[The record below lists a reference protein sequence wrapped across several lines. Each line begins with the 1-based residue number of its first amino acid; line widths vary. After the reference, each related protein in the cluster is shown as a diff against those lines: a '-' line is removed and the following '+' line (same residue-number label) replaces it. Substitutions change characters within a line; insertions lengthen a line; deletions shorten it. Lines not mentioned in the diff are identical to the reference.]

1 MLGRPE
7 PPMRKA
13 PNRLPDDIDAA
24 VRKNGLETDGFIRV
38 VESDMDFDGCYLTA
52 WTALDD
58 KGIYFILGD
67 EKVTKKR
74 GNKKIK
80 SEYELREIRSYP
92 LSDFDSLKCE
102 QYVST
107 GRLIAEKDGDDIGLI
122 KFSLNFLG
130 GYDELCKAF
139 NNLKTGE
146 PMPQSSE
153 KPSGG
158 VCPKCKRPYPPG
170 RSFCPKC
177 DKNGSTVKRLF
188 SFFGGYKLQMAL
200 IVTAILISTAMN
212 MAMPQISTKTLF
224 DDVLSKVGSTP
235 AQQLLVTLGYLI
247 GAVVG
252 MKLLGLLM
260 TVSFQFLMGSIM
272 PRVIYDIKVKIFAAM
287 QRLSV
292 GFYSSKQTGSL
303 MERVTRDSNNIYWF
317 FVDGLPYVITNVI
330 TVIGLSLIHI

>member
-130 GYDELCKAF
+130 GYDEFCKAF
-139 NNLKTGE
+139 NSLKTDDVKSRAEEYARSAKDRIRPGAV
-146 PMPQSSE
+146 PARNVI
-153 KPSGG
+153 KTARPSNA
-158 VCPKCKRPYPPG
+158 C
-170 RSFCPKC
+170 F
-177 DKNGSTVKRLF
+177 LF
-188 SFFGGYKLQMAL
+188 SA
-200 IVTAILISTAMN
+200 AISSRWRL
-212 MAMPQISTKTLF
+212 
-224 DDVLSKVGSTP
+224 LS
-235 AQQLLVTLGYLI
+235 QLYL
-247 GAVVG
+247 
-252 MKLLGLLM
+252 
-260 TVSFQFLMGSIM
+260 
-272 PRVIYDIKVKIFAAM
+272 
-287 QRLSV
+287 
-292 GFYSSKQTGSL
+292 
-303 MERVTRDSNNIYWF
+303 
-317 FVDGLPYVITNVI
+317 
-330 TVIGLSLIHI
+330 

>member
-130 GYDELCKAF
+130 GYDEFCKAF
-139 NNLKTGE
+139 NAKTQGME
-146 PMPQSSE
+146 PGLPIPCVITAYADKSFTFVM
-153 KPSGG
+153 KT
-158 VCPKCKRPYPPG
+158 PPA
-170 RSFCPKC
+170 
-177 DKNGSTVKRLF
+177 T
-188 SFFGGYKLQMAL
+188 
-200 IVTAILISTAMN
+200 ILIKKAAKIQKGSARPHT
-212 MAMPQISTKTLF
+212 
-224 DDVLSKVGSTP
+224 DKVGKITR
-235 AQQLLVTLGYLI
+235 AQAEEIAKAKEPDLTAADLDA
-247 GAVVG
+247 AVRTIAG
-252 MKLLGLLM
+252 
-260 TVSFQFLMGSIM
+260 SARSMG
-272 PRVIYDIKVKIFAAM
+272 
-287 QRLSV
+287 
-292 GFYSSKQTGSL
+292 
-303 MERVTRDSNNIYWF
+303 
-317 FVDGLPYVITNVI
+317 I
-330 TVIGLSLIHI
+330 TVEGL

>member
-7 PPMRKA
+7 PPKRKA
-13 PNRLPDDIDAA
+13 PDRLPDDIDAA

-38 VESDMDFDGCYLTA
+38 VESDMNFDGCYLTA

-130 GYDELCKAF
+130 GYDEFCKAF
-139 NNLKTGE
+139 NSLKTGE

-153 KPSGG
+153 EP
-158 VCPKCKRPYPPG
+158 
-170 RSFCPKC
+170 
-177 DKNGSTVKRLF
+177 NG
-188 SFFGGYKLQMAL
+188 
-200 IVTAILISTAMN
+200 
-212 MAMPQISTKTLF
+212 
-224 DDVLSKVGSTP
+224 
-235 AQQLLVTLGYLI
+235 
-247 GAVVG
+247 
-252 MKLLGLLM
+252 
-260 TVSFQFLMGSIM
+260 
-272 PRVIYDIKVKIFAAM
+272 
-287 QRLSV
+287 
-292 GFYSSKQTGSL
+292 
-303 MERVTRDSNNIYWF
+303 
-317 FVDGLPYVITNVI
+317 
-330 TVIGLSLIHI
+330 